1 MNKFLQSLLAFFLFS
16 SALSAETGYIQ
27 IKAPSGIMIFL
38 DGNLKGKTSSEQ
50 GGLILQD
57 VPAGTREIKALK
69 AGSNPKIYRI
79 NVKAGDIA
87 VWDAGVFAP
96 KIMVEESGVTER
108 GGYQPIG
115 SLMIKSVP
123 VDMKVSIQSLGLF
136 YSKTKP
142 DLKFSKIP
150 AGEYL
155 VNFSGFGKSLSSKI
169 TIYDKVATEV
179 FVNMLKGE
187 VQNKT
192 EEAFKK
198 HGPYRRFLKDAIM
211 ENGSGWNSWIETDR
225 RGWVRKRVTTV
236 PGEEFTLL
244 QRWDGQRYSGHYD
257 DGLRASMTFEKPR
270 SRRSCSRRSWARDYY
285 SNGQKKVEE
294 YKDGK
299 RDGLETWWYKNGKIK
314 FKRITSAGKRL
325 SAEVWKPNGEKCL
338 ASNLT
343 QGNVGIMILYNED
356 GTEENRGSYKDGEL
370 VD

>member
-1 MNKFLQSLLAFFLFS
+1 MGFLL
-16 SALSAETGYIQ
+16 
-27 IKAPSGIMIFL
+27 
-38 DGNLKGKTSSEQ
+38 
-50 GGLILQD
+50 
-57 VPAGTREIKALK
+57 
-69 AGSNPKIYRI
+69 
-79 NVKAGDIA
+79 
-87 VWDAGVFAP
+87 
-96 KIMVEESGVTER
+96 
-108 GGYQPIG
+108 
-115 SLMIKSVP
+115 
-123 VDMKVSIQSLGLF
+123 
-136 YSKTKP
+136 KTKP

-244 QRWDGQRYSGHYD
+244 QRWDGMGPDFQVSWYD
-257 DGLRASMTFEKPR
+257 DGSRASMTFKKPIR
-270 SRRSCSRRSWARDYY
+270 VGSDPVLEGPAIYYY
-285 SNGQKKVEE
+285 SNGQKKAEIN

-343 QGNVGIMILYNED
+343 QGNGIMILYNED